1 MYARRAA
8 SRSSVRCQQPSMRT
22 RLLIREPRRTIST
35 CWGLPPALS
44 SFAWWGARAASGWRS
59 SRKRLRILPPR
70 TRAGPGA
77 TPYRPIRRLLSRTFI
92 QRAVVARGQRASR
105 LRPYRS
111 ERAPSKWLPAP
122 KTALVGPTAA
132 GRPVGIGP
140 ERPRPSSRYGGST
153 KAGVTKPSS
162 AGLGLRGSGA
172 STTAQ
177 PEGLT
182 VRAMNRR
189 SHAPSADLYLHSTVG
204 DTDVT

>member
-1 MYARRAA
+1 VPAAVDAHALAHPRAPANDLDMLGLAARAVLVCLVGRQGGQLMALLTKTASHPAAPDARR
-8 SRSSVRCQQPSMRT
+8 
-22 RLLIREPRRTIST
+22 PRR
-35 CWGLPPALS
+35 GPLPADPPVALPDIHPT
-44 SFAWWGARAASGWRS
+44 RS
-59 SRKRLRILPPR
+59 R
-70 TRAGPGA
+70 
-77 TPYRPIRRLLSRTFI
+77 
-92 QRAVVARGQRASR
+92 ARGQRASR

-122 KTALVGPTAA
+122 ETALVGPTAA

-172 STTAQ
+172 SATAQ
-177 PEGLT
+177 PEGLA